1 MFKCFLEYILDRS
14 IFDLMEE
21 IPKIEDASVQD
32 IFQEAF
38 EHLLSYCCQSDETL
52 DLTLDT
58 RNAKSHVISCFRQL
72 CENNLIKQRLA
83 NQDKK
88 FIFSNYDSG
97 LKQSKQISKR
107 MGKAC
112 LCDECLKSNKINLVN
127 FKSDSFHVALK
138 NIVLLIEQDKF
149 QEAKALIEKLP
160 NENNKYLTADKVFRS
175 VYYKIYDK
183 YGILREFAEDPLWA
197 NLSEDAKKEAGSN
210 PELAKKI
217 NMGFLKR
224 RLEAKNKL
232 SAKKTEAE
240 SKINEPIQSCMPEIK
255 QENIPHAISQIKDQE
270 QIPACAETGKED
282 LKTCGGASIKGAKS
296 DIPVEVQEAKSDES
310 STKLKEV
317 FGEPEIPAQKIEPES
332 SAPECNSSK
341 QRNVPDLVG
350 EDVADKVAVEAEK
363 ESVEQKSETPEVDSE
378 QEFKPAIKADEE
390 NTAGQDLEAR
400 EKFAKH
406 IAKVINDIKHN
417 PELEVK
423 LEELKKL
430 AEEFNNSEEAKS
442 LGIWIDYKKLF
453 YHILHGDIRNGRI
466 TGFHFKDSDHCCFE
480 FDAKYCNSDGIC
492 FGRVKMKDPELRKYI
507 EDKPSTTVF
516 GAGWDVK
523 RILDEVKEAIRE
535 KRVNQDYIKKN

>member
-149 QEAKALIEKLP
+149 QEAKALIEKIP
-160 NENNKYLTADKVFRS
+160 NEKNKYLTADRIFRS

-317 FGEPEIPAQKIEPES
+317 FGEPEIPAQKIDPEID
-332 SAPECNSSK
+332 APQCNSSK

-350 EDVADKVAVEAEK
+350 EDVADKVAAEVEK

-390 NTAGQDLEAR
+390 NTADQKVECSEQDTLEIWNKSIYGTIKATNER
-400 EKFAKH
+400 YRIVRPLNIIEAELKWAPKKYIQIRHCTDDVIKIAENTGWEEEKIKQIKDHLFYNKH
-406 IAKVINDIKHN
+406 KQTLKGVFERFDSDSEIAAAWDRLYKGDFVENDIKLLEHEYFELNYERNFNTDYDTAHDIAQN
-417 PELEVK
+417 P
-423 LEELKKL
+423 
-430 AEEFNNSEEAKS
+430 
-442 LGIWIDYKKLF
+442 
-453 YHILHGDIRNGRI
+453 
-466 TGFHFKDSDHCCFE
+466 
-480 FDAKYCNSDGIC
+480 
-492 FGRVKMKDPELRKYI
+492 
-507 EDKPSTTVF
+507 
-516 GAGWDVK
+516 
-523 RILDEVKEAIRE
+523 
-535 KRVNQDYIKKN
+535 